1 MSASQF
7 VDHFKDATFLQ
18 SVIDSIEEGVIV
30 EKEGGIIIGFN
41 ERALQILEMIAE
53 ELSGKSSYDADWNAV
68 FIDGTAAPAHKLPI
82 SITLETSEP
91 QNNKVIGLKIKGNSR
106 KWINI
111 NTRIIATSTGNY
123 GLATFSDVTEL
134 VESIKLLNQQK
145 ERVRVS
151 EEKFTN
157 IFQFSHIAMAIT
169 GTDGF
174 ILDVNEATCALLQYT
189 RAELVGKH
197 FAEITFPDDT
207 AIAEV
212 DVMGLINKQVDF
224 YQGERRYI
232 RKDGSICWGLNTV
245 SAVFKETGEVDF
257 FVSQVQEITELKELN
272 KNLEQRNIKLT
283 QVQQTLERKVSQLK
297 DFAGIITH
305 DVRGP
310 AHNIKK
316 MLEMYESA
324 DDPEIKKA
332 SMDYLKKVSNDLAN
346 NLNELIQILQIHL
359 EHELPLSDCNFREI
373 IESVSLQLQ
382 DLISKKGAVITYDLL
397 CPSIQ
402 YPKVYMQS
410 ILYNLI
416 SNSLKYNIPNTPPMI
431 HIKTYKEFGAT
442 FLKVTD
448 QGLGIDMQRY
458 GHLLFKF
465 QKSFHSGYDSKGIGL
480 YLIKNQIEDQGGTI
494 SAASELGKGT
504 IFTVRF

>member
-18 SVIDSIEEGVIV
+18 SVIDSIDEGVIV

-41 ERALQILEMIAE
+41 ERALQILEMSAE
-53 ELSGKSSYDADWNAV
+53 ELSGKSSYDDDWNAV
-68 FIDGTAAPAHKLPI
+68 FIDETVAPAHELPI
-82 SITLETSEP
+82 SITLETNEP
-91 QNNKVIGLKIKGNSR
+91 QKNKIIGIKIKQKPR

-111 NTRIIATSTGNY
+111 NTRIIPTTSGNY
-123 GLATFSDVTEL
+123 GLATFSDITEL

-145 ERVRVS
+145 ERVRLS

-157 IFQFSHIAMAIT
+157 IFRYSHIAIAIT
-169 GTDGF
+169 GTDGV
-174 ILDVNEATCALLQYT
+174 ILDVNKATCNLLQYS
-189 RAELVGKH
+189 RDELIGKH
-197 FAEITFPDDT
+197 FAEITFP
-207 AIAEV
+207 E
-212 DVMGLINKQVDF
+212 DVINAQRDVLDLVHKKVDF

-232 RKDGSICWGLNTV
+232 KKDKSFCWGLNTV
-245 SAVFKETGEVDF
+245 SAVFKENGEVDF
-257 FVSQVQEITELKELN
+257 FVSQVQEITDLKELN
-272 KNLEQRNIKLT
+272 KSLEERNIKLT
-283 QVQQTLERKVSQLK
+283 NVQQTLEKKVSQLK

-332 SMDYLKKVSNDLAN
+332 SMDYLRKVSNDLTN

-359 EHELPLSDCNFREI
+359 ENELPSSDCSFKEI

-382 DLISKKGAVITYDLL
+382 DLILKKGAVITYDLL
-397 CPSIQ
+397 CSNIQ
-402 YPKVYMQS
+402 YPKVYLQS

-416 SNSLKYNIPNTPPMI
+416 SNSLKYNVPNIPPSI
-431 HIKTYKEFGAT
+431 HIKTYKEFGAV

-448 QGLGIDMQRY
+448 QGIGIDMQRY

-480 YLIKNQIEDQGGTI
+480 YLIKNQIEDQGGSI
-494 SAASELGKGT
+494 SAASEPGKGT